1 MHNSNSD
8 LSAQGDPLRGKVPQS
23 FSMMARADPLLIV
36 LLFSKECGYESTRPE
51 NAASRRSGCTVVNVA
66 IPTLQATFH
75 ASVVDVQRVV
85 ESYGISLS
93 ALILAES

>member
-1 MHNSNSD
+1 
-8 LSAQGDPLRGKVPQS
+8 
-23 FSMMARADPLLIV
+23 MMARADPLLIV

-75 ASVVDVQRVV
+75 ASVVDVQWVV

-93 ALILAES
+93 ALILVES